1 MANQAI
7 ALQARAPQGGG
18 LGTAIQQGAQMVN
31 MMTQQRA
38 AERQAAQAQQAMEIA
53 AAQEARAAA
62 KAVPEFQKA
71 EAEAGK
77 ARVAYVMDFFDA
89 SELAIANVRDPQQAR
104 AVGTRLKQLFKEPE
118 FHEAIDE
125 TLGSLPQDPSQFEA
139 WRQQALFLTMDAKD
153 QLSREFERQTTG
165 LEERIISMPK
175 YGVGEAVEVPG
186 SRIKAAEGLQYIKD
200 DQGNIYAQPKLSPGS
215 GSLSASAVGGAD
227 TVYGFGQYGAPTK
240 PLSSL
245 TIGEVQDFQKG
256 TLIPAT
262 RGKIGAGPDKGTGA
276 VGTYQITYGT
286 LQKYAPKVLGENW
299 RSVPFTADVQDKIA
313 RAIYDDVKGG
323 DLRQTWA
330 GMPSNKPGAYANV
343 PWEQVRDKIAAVESG
358 GGRGGAPTPVIKG
371 SGKGGGKTTETER
384 RFGTISRQMRTNL
397 KEAVNILTNNPD
409 AIRPTGLEYAASQ
422 LPFVGEEARLWAQS
436 EPRQQFEASILRF
449 LDNVTFVN
457 TGAGTSKAQEDNY
470 RRSYIPTYQD
480 TNASAHRKLQNMVDF
495 ARNVKDAAGVL
506 WTPELDADFNALS
519 RAVERLK
526 PKGRPKTPTKG
537 PKAAPGT
544 GWGKAEVV
552 GD

>member
-38 AERQAAQAQQAMEIA
+38 AERQAAQAQQAMQIA
-53 AAQEARAAA
+53 AAEEARAAA

-77 ARVAYVMDFFDA
+77 ARVAYIGDFLETSA
-89 SELAIANVRDPQQAR
+89 LAIANVRDPAQAQ
-104 AVGTRLKQLFKEPE
+104 AVGARMKQLFKEPE
-118 FHEAIDE
+118 LQQAIDE
-125 TLGSLPQDPSQFEA
+125 TLGSLPQDPKEFEA
-139 WRQQALFLTMDAKD
+139 WREQALFLTLDAKD
-153 QLSREFERQTTG
+153 QLDKHLETLTTG
-165 LEERIISMPK
+165 EEQFMVGVSK
-175 YGVGEAVEVPG
+175 YKPGAVAEEIPG
-186 SRIKAAEGLQYIKD
+186 TRVKAAQGIQYIKD
-200 DQGNIYAQPKLSPGS
+200 DEGNIYAMPKTTGGGGAPSVGGGS
-215 GSLSASAVGGAD
+215 VASALKTNPGAIKDGPFARSQSGYVGSSG
-227 TVYGFGQYGAPTK
+227 GFAVFKTPQDGIAAQEK
-240 PLSSL
+240 LL
-245 TIGEVQDFQKG
+245 TSAYIGKG
-256 TLIPAT
+256 FNTID
-262 RGKIGAGPDKGTGA
+262 KI
-276 VGTYQITYGT
+276 VNR
-286 LQKYAPKVLGENW
+286 YAPQGPENSAA
-299 RSVPFTADVQDKIA
+299 SVANYKKYISQRTGIDINAPIA
-313 RAIYDDVKGG
+313 PGQVPALAEAMREFETGQTKGG
-323 DLRQTWA
+323 
-330 GMPSNKPGAYANV
+330 
-343 PWEQVRDKIAAVESG
+343 
-358 GGRGGAPTPVIKG
+358 GGAPTPVIKG
-371 SGKGGGKTTETER
+371 SGKGGGKTTEAER

-397 KEAVNILTNNPD
+397 KEAVNILTNKPD

-422 LPFVGEEARLWAQS
+422 LPLVGEEARLWAQS

-537 PKAAPGT
+537 PKAAPGS

>member
-77 ARVAYVMDFFDA
+77 ARVAYIGDFLETSA
-89 SELAIANVRDPQQAR
+89 LAIANVRDPAQAQ
-104 AVGTRLKQLFKEPE
+104 AVGARMKQLFKEPE
-118 FHEAIDE
+118 LQQAIDE
-125 TLGSLPQDPSQFEA
+125 TLGSLPQDPKEFEA
-139 WRQQALFLTMDAKD
+139 WREQALFLTLDAKD
-153 QLSREFERQTTG
+153 QLDKHLETLTTG
-165 LEERIISMPK
+165 EEQFMVGVSK
-175 YGVGEAVEVPG
+175 YKPGAVAEEIPG
-186 SRIKAAEGLQYIKD
+186 TRVKAAQGIQYIKD
-200 DQGNIYAQPKLSPGS
+200 DEGNIYAMPKTTGGGGAPSVGGGS
-215 GSLSASAVGGAD
+215 VASALKTNPGAIKDGPFARSQSGYVGSSG
-227 TVYGFGQYGAPTK
+227 GFAVFKTPQDGIAAQEK
-240 PLSSL
+240 LL
-245 TIGEVQDFQKG
+245 TSAYIGKG
-256 TLIPAT
+256 FNTID
-262 RGKIGAGPDKGTGA
+262 KI
-276 VGTYQITYGT
+276 VNR
-286 LQKYAPKVLGENW
+286 YAPQGPENSAA
-299 RSVPFTADVQDKIA
+299 SVANYKKYISQRTGIDINAPIA
-313 RAIYDDVKGG
+313 PGQVPALAEAMREFETGQTKGG
-323 DLRQTWA
+323 
-330 GMPSNKPGAYANV
+330 
-343 PWEQVRDKIAAVESG
+343 
-358 GGRGGAPTPVIKG
+358 GGAPTPVIKG
-371 SGKGGGKTTETER
+371 SGKGGGKTTEAER

-397 KEAVNILTNNPD
+397 KEAVNILTNKPD

-422 LPFVGEEARLWAQS
+422 LPLVGEEARLWAQS

-537 PKAAPGT
+537 PKAAPGS